1 MVTDRHYL
9 VKSEGLILS
18 VYIITRSII
27 STKENGQI
35 ALYFSLRRIYK
46 TLTPHP
52 FISMGH
58 TKLHM
63 LLMLSGLLVELK
75 QSILKLTYNAMKRI
89 AA

>member
-1 MVTDRHYL
+1 
-9 VKSEGLILS
+9 
-18 VYIITRSII
+18 
-27 STKENGQI
+27 
-35 ALYFSLRRIYK
+35 
-46 TLTPHP
+46 
-52 FISMGH
+52 MGH